1 MSSFENIA
9 QHHGTAKYLPENE
22 ENIFHHSVDEI
33 SAKQLVAGYLKVLDF
48 VGFALPDDNRC
59 VDIGCGVGNITKEF
73 RNSGMNIHGVEYD
86 EIAVN
91 AAHRYNPELPVVQ
104 GDITKFQE
112 PEAYDFIFSR
122 EVYLFTRVN
131 AFTDQF
137 GVLSSLVDAL
147 RPGGVLMLSA
157 SRHSRPHCA
166 DFDLIMKT
174 LAKDPR
180 VGKTSAA
187 YHEQLFTRF
196 TPPPYKI
203 AYWALKALMSL
214 PIVYLMKTR
223 NPWAPRYIYVIIKK
237 ARE

>member
-1 MSSFENIA
+1 MSYFEKIA
-9 QHHGTAKYLPENE
+9 QHRGTAQYLPENE
-22 ENIFHHSVDEI
+22 EYIFHHSVDGI
-33 SAKQLVAGYLKVLDF
+33 YAKKLVSGYLKVLDF
-48 VGFALPDDNRC
+48 VGFSLPNNNRC
-59 VDIGCGVGNITKEF
+59 VDIGCGVGNITKAF

-104 GDITKFQE
+104 GDITKFQA

-122 EVYLFTRVN
+122 EVYLLRVN
-131 AFTDQF
+131 AFTDQL

-147 RPGGVLMLSA
+147 KPGGVLMLSA

-180 VGKTSAA
+180 VGKASAA

-196 TPPPYKI
+196 TPPPLKI
-203 AYWALKALMSL
+203 AYWAMKALLVL
-214 PIVYLMKTR
+214 PIAYLMKTR
-223 NPWAPRYIYVIIKK
+223 NWWAPRYIYVIIKK
-237 ARE
+237 VRE